1 MSLPRPLT
9 EAITRTLRE
18 SGDDSPVNRIMP
30 IGGGDINLAA
40 RIVTQKQTFCVKWH
54 NSPPDGF
61 FESEARGLARLA
73 EAACVRVPKV
83 IGWGD
88 VPGSTTAYL
97 IMEWVERASKSERSA
112 EKLGRRLA
120 CQHLV
125 RQSQYGLDHNNYI
138 GKLPQLNH
146 LSDSWLEFYR
156 TQRLGVQ
163 RDLAMQQGRLP
174 AQRAHLLD
182 RLIETLDEWIDECA
196 CQPSLLHGDLW
207 GGNWMT
213 TDGDEPVIFDPAVY
227 VGCREADLAMTTLFG
242 GFPAGFY
249 DAYREV
255 FPFKTGYEER
265 QPLYHLYYLLCH
277 LNLFGEGYGSAI
289 DDILRRYVC
298 TW

>member
-1 MSLPRPLT
+1 MSLPRPLSD
-9 EAITRTLRE
+9 AIYCTLQE
-18 SGDDSPVNRIMP
+18 KGDDSPITRIMP

-40 RIVTQKQTFCVKWH
+40 RIVTQQQTYCVKWH
-54 NSPPDGF
+54 NSPPVGV

-73 EAACVRVPKV
+73 EATCVRVPKV
-83 IGWGD
+83 IGWGN

-97 IMEWVERASKSERSA
+97 IMEWIERATKSDRSA
-112 EKLGRRLA
+112 ERLGRRLA

-125 RQSQYGLDHNNYI
+125 RQPQYGLDHDNFI
-138 GKLPQLNH
+138 GRLPQLNQ

-156 TQRLGVQ
+156 TQRLNIQ
-163 RDLAMQQGRLP
+163 RDLAMKQGLLP

-182 RLIETLDEWIDECA
+182 RLIERLDEWIDECA
-196 CQPSLLHGDLW
+196 CHPSLLHGDLW
-207 GGNWMT
+207 GGNWMAT
-213 TDGDEPVIFDPAVY
+213 EGDEPVIFDPAITI
-227 VGCREADLAMTTLFG
+227 GCHEVDLAMTTLFG
-242 GFPAGFY
+242 GFPSSFY